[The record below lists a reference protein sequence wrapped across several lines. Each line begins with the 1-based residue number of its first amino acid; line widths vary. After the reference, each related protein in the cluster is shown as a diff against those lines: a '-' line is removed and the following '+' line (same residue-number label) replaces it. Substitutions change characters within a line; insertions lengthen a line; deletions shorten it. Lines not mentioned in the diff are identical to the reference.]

1 MEDPMEHVRSARS
14 DPAGISDRPQR
25 SKIEVV
31 DQRRENYLGFVD
43 QQTALFHKLA
53 TRSFWFY
60 NVERIALILFSV
72 SLPAVAVSTAG
83 SPVSWLAVSVAILA
97 ALDGVFKPGDSFR
110 QYRGVELALMRER
123 RRYEADLVQVDLE
136 IGEERRIALSRRLL
150 AELIENVEG
159 LLREAE
165 GGHAPRRPASKD
177 ETQPRR

>member
-1 MEDPMEHVRSARS
+1 MRSE
-14 DPAGISDRPQR
+14 PASISDRPQR

-31 DQRRENYLGFVD
+31 DQRRENYLGFID
-43 QQTALFHKLA
+43 QQIAIFHKLA

-72 SLPAVAVSTAG
+72 SLPAVAVSTVG
-83 SPVSWLAVSVAILA
+83 SPVSWLAVGVAILA
-97 ALDGVFKPGDSFR
+97 ALDGVFKPGDAFR
-110 QYRGVELALMRER
+110 QYHDVELALMRER

-159 LLREAE
+159 LLREAQ
-165 GGHAPRRPASKD
+165 GGPAPRRSASKD
-177 ETQPRR
+177 DGRK